1 MLTIADV
8 GPLGAKGD
16 KARRECLDRLMEASP
31 PLTLEQRVNW
41 KTVRDAYLLHH
52 TGVWKDRG
60 GEVFLKEVNDVLAR
74 VKAELDTPKLSAGSS
89 SSAGTS
95 LSEPL
100 LAFCVFFLMERFL
113 HKPSVFALL

>member
-1 MLTIADV
+1 MH
-8 GPLGAKGD
+8 
-16 KARRECLDRLMEASP
+16 R
-31 PLTLEQRVNW
+31 
-41 KTVRDAYLLHH
+41 

-74 VKAELDTPKLSAGSS
+74 VEAELDTPKLSAGTS

-100 LAFCVFFLMERFL
+100 PSFCVFYKKMERFL
-113 HKPSVFALL
+113 HKPSDFALL